1 MDSALFTSYR
11 VVCSRSLQ
19 NPEHLFV
26 DICRDGFCSHDLL
39 FKMQQKFYHNDEL
52 ELLFRDSR
60 GIILRE
66 GRDGTIH
73 LVYTKHRDKMA
84 QLAQEK
90 LRARVDPQIIKRF
103 KEMKD
108 AGKFQTISVQ
118 IRDIRQ
124 VVKTP
129 ALQNQPVQCLDDEKA
144 QEETQREKR
153 LQQLKKIKNDFYA
166 RQAYAST
173 PHLLLKLKQQER
185 SGD

>member
-1 MDSALFTSYR
+1 MNSAFFTAYR
-11 VVCSRSLQ
+11 IVCSHSVKD
-19 NPEHLFV
+19 PERLYI

-39 FKMQQKFYHNDEL
+39 FKMQQKFYRDDEL

-90 LRARVDPQIIKRF
+90 LRARVDPLIIKRF
-103 KEMKD
+103 KEMRD
-108 AGKFQTISVQ
+108 AGNFQTISVSTH
-118 IRDIRQ
+118 DFWQ
-124 VVKTP
+124 VVNKPTP
-129 ALQNQPVQCLDDEKA
+129 QNHPIQCLEDEKA
-144 QEETQREKR
+144 RENELKEKR
-153 LQQLKKIKNDFYA
+153 LQRLKQIRTDFYA
-166 RQAYAST
+166 HQAYASA
-173 PHLLLKLKQQER
+173 PHLLLALKQHER